1 MKLAEIFTKCK
12 TQWITAIEQKNHP
25 FRSFVLSTVDINN
38 YPNSRNV
45 ILRSFDSNKLNF
57 SIYTDLRSKKVN
69 DLKNSKSVQL
79 LFYDSI
85 DLFQIIVRGE
95 LMDKNFDSNIFNVQP
110 EHSKKNYTSKN
121 SPGSIIDNPYNVSV
135 GEEINFCK
143 LTFKALSIETL
154 HLKKELNIRCCFNLS
169 DQWRGFFMTP

>member
-1 MKLAEIFTKCK
+1 MRLAEIFTKCK

-95 LMDKNFDSNIFNVQP
+95 LMDKNFDSNIFNIQP
-110 EHSKKNYTSKN
+110 EHSKKNYTSFKP
-121 SPGSIIDNPYNVSV
+121 PGIKIDDPYYVTI
-135 GEEINFCK
+135 GKEINFCE

-154 HLKKELNIRCCFNLS
+154 YLKKEVNIRSCFNLN
-169 DQWRGFFMTP
+169 DQWKGFFMTP

>member
-1 MKLAEIFTKCK
+1 MRLAEIFTKCK
-12 TQWITAIEQKNHP
+12 TQWISAIEQKNHP
-25 FRSFVLSTVDINN
+25 FSCFVLSTVDINN

-95 LMDKNFDSNIFNVQP
+95 LMDKNFDSNIFNIQP
-110 EHSKKNYTSKN
+110 EH
-121 SPGSIIDNPYNVSV
+121 
-135 GEEINFCK
+135 
-143 LTFKALSIETL
+143 
-154 HLKKELNIRCCFNLS
+154 
-169 DQWRGFFMTP
+169 